1 MKIKIITCHDVY
13 NHGASL
19 QAYALQTYIEELGHN
34 VEIIDYKPQY
44 LSDYFNLW
52 GVTPRYNRPFIKQLY
67 LLVKLPG
74 RLRKRRRKKMFDQF
88 TRKYLHLTRRY
99 SSYEEL
105 KNFPPEADVYVA
117 GSDQIW
123 NTSYHAGSDPAFYL
137 DFVPFGKTRVSYA
150 ASFATP
156 NIKPNL
162 ICFVREMLS
171 KIDFISIRETASL
184 NILSNMGRTDGI
196 AVCDPVFLL
205 DSCFWRGFADN
216 SFIER
221 EPFVLVYDFEKTILI
236 RDLAKSIAKEKKLK
250 IISVSPWEMNYAS
263 KNFTNISPQVFISL
277 INQANY
283 VISNS
288 YHATVFAIIFHRDFC
303 VTKRSEQLNVRML
316 SLLDD
321 LHLSSRMVDHYSQDL
336 FSPIDYKSID
346 KYLGE
351 FIIKSKVYLQEAI
364 DDKSDVLT
372 EFD

>member
-1 MKIKIITCHDVY
+1 MKIKTITCHDVY

-19 QAYALQTYIEELGHN
+19 QAYALQTYLEQLGHQ
-34 VEIIDYKPQY
+34 VEIIDYKPSY
-44 LSDYFNLW
+44 LNDHFNLW

-74 RLRKRRRKKMFDQF
+74 RIKNRRRKKLFDQF
-88 TRKYLHLTRRY
+88 TKKYLHLTQRY

-105 KNFPPEADVYVA
+105 KSFPPEADIYVA

-123 NTSYHAGSDPAFYL
+123 NTFYHAGSDPAFYL
-137 DFVPFGKTRVSYA
+137 DFVPVGKKRVSYA

-156 NIKPNL
+156 IINPNL
-162 ICFVREMLS
+162 IGFVREMLS
-171 KIDFISIRETASL
+171 KIDVISIRETASL
-184 NILSNMGRTDGI
+184 NLLSNMGRTDGI

-205 DSCFWRGFADN
+205 DSGFWRGFADN

-221 EPFVLVYDFEKTILI
+221 DPFVLVYDFEKTILI
-236 RDLAKSIAKEKKLK
+236 RDLAESIAKEKKLK
-250 IISVSPWEMNYAS
+250 IISVSPWEMKYTS
-263 KNFTNISPQVFISL
+263 KNYTNISPQVFISL

-288 YHATVFAIIFHRDFC
+288 YHATVFAIIFHRNFC
-303 VTKRSEQLNVRML
+303 VTKRTEQLNVRMS

-336 FSPIDYKSID
+336 LSQIDFVSID
-346 KYLGE
+346 KYLDE
-351 FIIKSKVYLQEAI
+351 FIISSKRFLQEAI
-364 DDKSDVLT
+364 SD
-372 EFD
+372 